1 MNTNAT
7 NIVKLKYL
15 GSVSHGTMLTE
26 DLIPTFHNVL
36 HDIDSERAERLQ
48 ADIAFTVLGESEN
61 VDADDILH
69 ELFDILDE
77 YAPDG
82 YYFGAHVGD
91 GSDYGFWPTEEGDE

>member
-1 MNTNAT
+1 MN
-7 NIVKLKYL
+7 IQEWIKSPSY
-15 GSVSHGTMLTE
+15 GWSVSHGTMRTE

-36 HDIDSERAERLQ
+36 HDIDPERAERLQ
-48 ADIAFTVLGESEN
+48 ADIAYTVLNHSEN

-77 YAPDG
+77 YSPDG

-91 GSDYGFWPTEEGDE
+91 GSDYGYWPIEEDE